1 MEKTFIMLKPDAVQR
16 GLVGEVITRFEK
28 KGFKLAGMKFIQ
40 VDRALAE
47 AHYAE
52 HRGKMFFEPTVTYII
67 SSPVV
72 AMVWQ
77 GNNAVA
83 LARQLMGS
91 TKPVEANPGSIRGMF
106 GVDVSRN
113 IIHGSDSVTSAER
126 EIALYFKP
134 EELID
139 YPKAGEEWLSE

>member
-16 GLVGEVITRFEK
+16 GLVGEIIARFEK
-28 KGFKLAGMKFIQ
+28 KGFKLVGMKFIQ
-40 VDRALAE
+40 VDRSLAE

-52 HRGKMFFEPTVTYII
+52 HRGKGFFEPTVTYIM
-67 SSPVV
+67 SSPVI
-72 AMVWQ
+72 AMVWEAKN
-77 GNNAVA
+77 GVA

-91 TKPVEANPGSIRGMF
+91 TRPVEATPGSIRGTY
-106 GVDVSRN
+106 GTDVSRN
-113 IIHGSDSVTSAER
+113 IIHGSDSITSAER

-139 YPKAGEEWLSE
+139 YPKAGDEWLSE

>member
-1 MEKTFIMLKPDAVQR
+1 MERTFIMLKPDAVQR
-16 GLVGEVITRFEK
+16 GLVGEVIARFEK
-28 KGFKLAGMKFIQ
+28 KGLKLVGMKLIQ

-52 HRGKMFFEPTVTYII
+52 HRGKGFFEPTVSYIM

-77 GNNAVA
+77 GKNGVA
-83 LARQLMGS
+83 LARELMGA
-91 TKPVEANPGSIRGMF
+91 TNPANANPGSIRGMY
-106 GVDVSRN
+106 GMDISRN

-134 EELID
+134 EDLVD
-139 YPKAGEEWLSE
+139 YQKVGDEWLSE

>member
-1 MEKTFIMLKPDAVQR
+1 MEKTFIMVKPDAVQR
-16 GLVGEVITRFEK
+16 GLVGEIIARFEK

-40 VDRALAE
+40 LDRTLVE

-52 HRGKMFFEPTVTYII
+52 HRGKEFFEPTVTYII
-67 SSPVV
+67 SSPVI

-77 GNNAVA
+77 GKNGVA

-91 TKPVEANPGSIRGMF
+91 TKPGDAAPGSIRGMY
-106 GVDVSRN
+106 GMDVSRN

>member
-16 GLVGEVITRFEK
+16 GLVGEIIARFEK
-28 KGFKLAGMKFIQ
+28 KGFKLAGMKLIQ

-52 HRGKMFFEPTVTYII
+52 HRGKGFFEPTVTYIM

-77 GNNAVA
+77 GKNGVA
-83 LARQLMGS
+83 LARELMGS
-91 TKPVEANPGSIRGMF
+91 TKPVEANPGSIRGMY
-106 GVDVSRN
+106 GMDISRN

-126 EIALYFKP
+126 EIAIYFKP
-134 EELID
+134 EELIE
-139 YPKAGEEWLSE
+139 YPKVGEEWLSE

>member
-1 MEKTFIMLKPDAVQR
+1 
-16 GLVGEVITRFEK
+16 
-28 KGFKLAGMKFIQ
+28 
-40 VDRALAE
+40 
-47 AHYAE
+47 
-52 HRGKMFFEPTVTYII
+52 
-67 SSPVV
+67 
-72 AMVWQ
+72 
-77 GNNAVA
+77 

-139 YPKAGEEWLSE
+139 YSKAGEEWLSE